1 MPRVAIYIVNIQ
13 DHFLA
18 SINEQFET
26 EHCKAMWKVH
36 PLFEGA
42 YEVKR
47 CCTYGN
53 WPRRCRPCSPGLHR
67 TSTSCGCTL
76 PRGTAS
82 HWPSTWP
89 EALGDG
95 RSERVTHPTDPA
107 QRWLQI
113 TDELAPR
120 FS

>member
-1 MPRVAIYIVNIQ
+1 
-13 DHFLA
+13 
-18 SINEQFET
+18 
-26 EHCKAMWKVH
+26 MWKVH

-42 YEVKR
+42 YEVKQ

-53 WPRRCRPCSPGLHR
+53 WPRRCRPCSRGLRR

-107 QRWLQI
+107 GGTEMVANQTNWL
-113 TDELAPR
+113 LAFHEKMDR
-120 FS
+120 RKAVTEALICALFNSIYK